1 MYPREPR
8 NDVLCG
14 LGCVVC
20 VYTNGKWT
28 CVPQINATR
37 IRSWRNYSQNTGVS
51 PASRSAA
58 SGRTKDTVDRSY
70 EKPGRRRGGRGKTG
84 RFPPSDVLIGAL
96 ISDTLNFLSYAIFGF
111 ISLTRSFCRSDKV
124 PAGAR
129 GVPRQYSCCST
140 SNCRRTMRSRARV
153 CETG

>member
-1 MYPREPR
+1 MWSVFTQSGSERVYRKLTR
-8 NDVLCG
+8 RGYVAGVIIRKTLA
-14 LGCVVC
+14 LALQVVRRR
-20 VYTNGKWT
+20 VGGQK
-28 CVPQINATR
+28 
-37 IRSWRNYSQNTGVS
+37 IRSTDRTRNPGGGEGGGV
-51 PASRSAA
+51 
-58 SGRTKDTVDRSY
+58 
-70 EKPGRRRGGRGKTG
+70 RRGVL
-84 RFPPSDVLIGAL
+84 PPSDVLIGAL